1 MISPDKIEQVKG
13 ASDIIEVIGGYVAL
27 KKAGANYK
35 ANCPFHQEKT
45 PSFVVSPEKQIYR
58 CFGCGEGGNVF
69 TFLQRIENLSFVES
83 VKFLAKRAGIEVDE
97 ARFGNVNYSEKEKL
111 ISANKE
117 ALEYYREMFLKSE
130 KAKSYAA
137 QRLIDDATA
146 EDFKI
151 GYSPSEGGLAS
162 RLKSKGFSE
171 DEMLKSWLAAKG
183 NYGLYDIFRDRLM
196 FPILNTYGEVIAF
209 GGRVFDDSNPKYIN
223 SRETSVYV
231 KGRNLYNLNNARK
244 HSAGGDMII
253 VEGYMDCITVYAAGI
268 KNTVATLGTAM
279 TTDQAK
285 LLKRY
290 ADRAIIMYDMDDA
303 GRQGAIRAGDNLFT
317 EGIDAL
323 VVSFDGVKDP
333 DDYIKKN
340 GVEALKD
347 RIKAAAPFL
356 EYRIEW
362 MKKQGDIKSPY
373 YKEKVIKELA
383 ALVEKAVSGVV
394 SESAVKLIS
403 EKLQVSRE
411 VAARYFGGR
420 LSAVK
425 PDEPGHSF
433 EDTLALKNKGADM
446 AEKIIIET
454 ALKYLGTE
462 DQDVVLRHIAEHR
475 ENLGLT
481 YEDFKNGI
489 YSRLMEKI
497 KSYFRAGEKDILA
510 KIEMDY
516 VDNAEVSSILSGML
530 VEKQEI
536 KGKKGH
542 VEDAIQIVSDCFLRI
557 LKEKS
562 AEKMEEVKV
571 KITEAEAAK
580 DMEKL
585 TGLLKEK
592 EGLQKILKQRG
603 GDIEQES

>member
-13 ASDIIEVIGGYVAL
+13 ASDIVEVIGGYVTL

-69 TFLQRIENLSFVES
+69 TFLQRLENFSFVES
-83 VKFLAKRAGIEVDE
+83 VKFLAKRSGIEIDE
-97 ARFGNVNYSEKEKL
+97 ERSNVNYSEKEKL

-117 ALEYYREMFLKSE
+117 ALEYYREMFLHSD
-130 KAKSYAA
+130 KAKKYAA
-137 QRLIDDATA
+137 ERLIDAATA

-151 GYSPSEGGLAS
+151 GYSPSEGGLAA

-183 NYGLYDIFRDRLM
+183 NYGLYDVFRDRLM
-196 FPILNTYGEVIAF
+196 FPILNTYGEVIGF

-223 SRETSVYV
+223 SRETAVYI

-244 HSAGGDMII
+244 HATGGDIII

-279 TTDQAK
+279 TVDQAK

-303 GRQGAIRAGDNLFT
+303 GRQGTIRAGDNLFT
-317 EGIDAL
+317 EGLDAL

-340 GVEALKD
+340 GAAALTE
-347 RIKAAAPFL
+347 RIKTATPFL

-383 ALVEKAVSGVV
+383 SLVEKAASGMVL
-394 SESAVKLIS
+394 ESAVKLIAD
-403 EKLQVSRE
+403 KLQVSRD
-411 VAARYFGGR
+411 VAARYFRGSS
-420 LSAVK
+420 SAVK

-433 EDTLALKNKGADM
+433 EDSLALKNKGADM

-454 ALKYLGTE
+454 ALRYLGTE

-475 ENLGLT
+475 ENLGLK
-481 YEDFKNGI
+481 YEDFKNSI
-489 YSRLMEKI
+489 YSQLMEKI
-497 KSYFRAGEKDILA
+497 KSYFSAGEKDILA
-510 KIEMDY
+510 KVEMDY
-516 VDNAEVSSILSGML
+516 VDNAEISSILSGLL

-536 KGKKGH
+536 KNKKGH
-542 VEDAIQIVSDCFLRI
+542 VADAIQIVSDCFLRI
-557 LKEKS
+557 LKEKA
-562 AEKMEEVKV
+562 AEKMEEIKGQ
-571 KITEAEAAK
+571 ITDAESSK

-592 EGLQKILKQRG
+592 ESLQKILKQRG